1 MAVRKA
7 AKIVVVGS
15 INMDLIARGE
25 RIPRPGETIV
35 GGGFRTVPGGK
46 GANQAVAS
54 ARLGANVKII
64 GRVGTDAFGD
74 LLLENLGRAGVD
86 ASAVERDAEEA
97 SGIALIMIDDAAQ
110 NSILVAPGANM
121 RLTPAHVEA
130 AEAVIAAA
138 DVLLVQ
144 LEIMPETVL
153 RAVELAHAH
162 GVQVVLNPAPA
173 RPLPAGLPNLID
185 VLIPNEYEAALLTG
199 APAGS
204 VEEAKAAAQI
214 LLALGPQTVIITLGW
229 RGSLLAQAGS
239 SQHFPAFKIT
249 PVDTTAAGDAF
260 VGSFATALA
269 EGAALEEAVRW
280 GNAAGALAAT
290 RLGAQPSLP
299 HRKEVEEL
307 LK

>member
-64 GRVGTDAFGD
+64 GRVGTDAFGN

-86 ASAVERDAEEA
+86 SSAVGRDAEEA
-97 SGIALIMIDDAAQ
+97 SGIALIMIDETAQ

-153 RAVELAHAH
+153 RAAELAHAH
-162 GVQVVLNPAPA
+162 GVQVVLNPAPV
-173 RPLPAGLPNLID
+173 RPLPAGLIRLVD
-185 VLIPNEYEAALLTG
+185 VLIPNEHEA
-199 APAGS
+199 
-204 VEEAKAAAQI
+204 
-214 LLALGPQTVIITLGW
+214 
-229 RGSLLAQAGS
+229 
-239 SQHFPAFKIT
+239 
-249 PVDTTAAGDAF
+249 
-260 VGSFATALA
+260 
-269 EGAALEEAVRW
+269 
-280 GNAAGALAAT
+280 
-290 RLGAQPSLP
+290 
-299 HRKEVEEL
+299 
-307 LK
+307 

>member
-1 MAVRKA
+1 MAVGKA

-54 ARLGANVKII
+54 ARLGANVRII
-64 GRVGTDAFGD
+64 GRVGADAFGD
-74 LLLENLGRAGVD
+74 LMLENLHKAGVE
-86 ASAVERDAEEA
+86 ASAVGRDAEEA
-97 SGIALIMIDDAAQ
+97 SGIALIMIDEAAQ

-153 RAVELAHAH
+153 RAAELAHAH

-173 RPLPAGLPNLID
+173 RPLPAGLHRLVD
-185 VLIPNEYEAALLTG
+185 VLIPNEYEAALMTG
-199 APAGS
+199 APVGS
-204 VEEAKAAAQI
+204 VEEAKAAAQM
-214 LLALGPQTVIITLGW
+214 LLALGPQTVIITLGG
-229 RGSLLAQAGS
+229 RGSLLVQAGI
-239 SQHFPAFKIT
+239 SQHFPAFKVT

-260 VGSFATALA
+260 VGCFATALA

-299 HRKEVEEL
+299 QRQEVEEL